1 MTHDFIYAAH
11 VDKVYDGDTIT
22 CSIDLGFGIK
32 MNKQK
37 IRLFGINTPEVRGSE
52 REQGLVSRDRLR
64 ERILDKDIYETNKPA
79 GDPPA
84 FFIPPDIKVGHSA
97 GMNALAVL
105 NIRVLATTSLTRY
118 RAIKSYSK
126 GRIN

>member
-22 CSIDLGFGIK
+22 CSIDLGFGIV

-52 REQGLVSRDRLR
+52 REQGLISRDRLR
-64 ERILDKDIYETNKPA
+64 ERILDKDILLKTIRDKKGKYGRYLGIVLLDGENINDWLVEQ
-79 GDPPA
+79 G
-84 FFIPPDIKVGHSA
+84 
-97 GMNALAVL
+97 LAKTA
-105 NIRVLATTSLTRY
+105 NY
-118 RAIKSYSK
+118 
-126 GRIN
+126 